1 MISGETHTKEWL
13 ENTRNLLKGKDPIL
27 IERVIKALTLL
38 EQLKLQGVDFI
49 FKGGSALLLLIKEI
63 NRFSIDIDIV
73 LPKKTVDLSE
83 IFREIIKGGVFTGFV
98 EDKRVTT
105 GVVPKAHFKFFY
117 NSALDYQ

>member
-49 FKGGSALLLLIKEI
+49 FKGGSALLL
-63 NRFSIDIDIV
+63 
-73 LPKKTVDLSE
+73 
-83 IFREIIKGGVFTGFV
+83 
-98 EDKRVTT
+98 
-105 GVVPKAHFKFFY
+105 
-117 NSALDYQ
+117 